1 MRLCILN
8 SSLFKFVMLHAIFN
22 RKELLPPDDALQKQK
37 ANSKELKIL
46 AMRLGYLRSP
56 FMTTAL
62 KSATPGNSL
71 FSSSARVQRRFQ
83 GPPAK
88 SKFLAVLFV
97 CGLVLA
103 SFTGLLPGQGDLGKI
118 QKRSYSFKEASKDIE
133 YALYVPSGYKKAK
146 PAPLLVLLHGL
157 GSNPQ
162 QVIRYQGI
170 TTEAEKRGYI
180 VVAPFGYNERGWY
193 GSRGKGNGGLLGG
206 RAGDPENLGD
216 LSEKDVLNVLGI
228 IRKEFNVNSAR
239 IYLAG
244 HSMGGGGTIH
254 LGAAYSDI
262 WAALVPMSPAYMGS
276 HDILEKITAPMM
288 VVTGDKDTTVPVQM
302 VRPFARKMKEAN
314 AKHIYKEIAGGN
326 HGTTFYR
333 NPELMAEI
341 FDFLDGYSLQ
351 VKGRDELAQEP
362 LRIFTNKSGRK
373 IEARIISSEG
383 TKVTIVRK
391 DGKSFTIALSS
402 LSEADQNYIQT
413 WIAESATEP

>member
-1 MRLCILN
+1 MITKETISPTSIGL
-8 SSLFKFVMLHAIFN
+8 LFGFN
-22 RKELLPPDDALQKQK
+22 NLDAYVIGPTQ
-37 ANSKELKIL
+37 
-46 AMRLGYLRSP
+46 M
-56 FMTTAL
+56 
-62 KSATPGNSL
+62 
-71 FSSSARVQRRFQ
+71 RVQ
-83 GPPAK
+83 PLAAK
-88 SKFLAVLFV
+88 SNFLAVRMKRTLTLLF
-97 CGLVLA
+97 CGLIFS
-103 SFTGLLPGQGDLGKI
+103 SFTGILPGQEDLGKI
-118 QKRSYSFKEASKDIE
+118 QKRSYSFKEAGKDIE

-170 TTEAEKRGYI
+170 TAEAKKRGYI
-180 VVAPFGYNERGWY
+180 VVAPYGYNERGWY
-193 GSRGKGNGGLLGG
+193 GSQGKGSGGLLGG
-206 RAGDPENLGD
+206 RAGDPENLGE

-228 IRKEFNVNSAR
+228 VRKEFNVNSAR

-254 LGAAYSDI
+254 LGAAYSNI

-276 HDILEKITAPMM
+276 SDILEKIIAPMM

-302 VRPFARKMKEAN
+302 VRPFAKRMKETN
-314 AKHIYKEIAGGN
+314 AKHVYKEIAGGN

-341 FDFLDGYSLQ
+341 FDFLDGCSLQ
-351 VKGRDELAQEP
+351 VEEGDELPQEP
-362 LRIFTNKSGRK
+362 LRTFTNKSGRK
-373 IEARIISSEG
+373 IEARIVNSEG
-383 TKVTIVRK
+383 AKVTIARK
-391 DGKSFTIALSS
+391 DGKLFTIALSS

>member
-1 MRLCILN
+1 VITKGTISPTSIGLLFGFNNLDAYVIQFSQMRVRPL
-8 SSLFKFVMLHAIFN
+8 
-22 RKELLPPDDALQKQK
+22 
-37 ANSKELKIL
+37 
-46 AMRLGYLRSP
+46 
-56 FMTTAL
+56 
-62 KSATPGNSL
+62 
-71 FSSSARVQRRFQ
+71 
-83 GPPAK
+83 PAK
-88 SKFLAVLFV
+88 SNFLAVRMKRTLTLLF
-97 CGLVLA
+97 CGLIFS
-103 SFTGLLPGQGDLGKI
+103 SFTGILPGQEDLGKI
-118 QKRSYSFKEASKDIE
+118 QKRSYSFKEAGKDID

-170 TTEAEKRGYI
+170 TAEAEKRGYI
-180 VVAPFGYNERGWY
+180 VVAPYGYNERGWY
-193 GSRGKGNGGLLGG
+193 GSQGKGSGGLLGG
-206 RAGDPENLGD
+206 RAGDPENLGE

-228 IRKEFNVNSAR
+228 VRKEFNVNSAR

-254 LGAAYSDI
+254 LGAAYSNI

-276 HDILEKITAPMM
+276 SDILEKIIAPMM

-302 VRPFARKMKEAN
+302 VRPFAKRMKETN
-314 AKHIYKEIAGGN
+314 AKHVYKEIAGGN

-341 FDFLDGYSLQ
+341 FDFLDGCSLQ
-351 VKGRDELAQEP
+351 VEEGDELPQEP

-373 IEARIISSEG
+373 IEARIVSSEG
-383 TKVTIVRK
+383 AKVTISRK
-391 DGKSFTIALSS
+391 DGKLFTIALSS

>member
-1 MRLCILN
+1 MITKGTISPTSIGLLFGFNNLDAYVIQFSQMRVRPL
-8 SSLFKFVMLHAIFN
+8 
-22 RKELLPPDDALQKQK
+22 
-37 ANSKELKIL
+37 
-46 AMRLGYLRSP
+46 
-56 FMTTAL
+56 
-62 KSATPGNSL
+62 
-71 FSSSARVQRRFQ
+71 
-83 GPPAK
+83 PAK
-88 SKFLAVLFV
+88 SNFLAVRMKRTLTLLF
-97 CGLVLA
+97 CGLIFS
-103 SFTGLLPGQGDLGKI
+103 SFTGILPGQEDLGKI
-118 QKRSYSFKEASKDIE
+118 QKRSYSFKEAGKDID

-170 TTEAEKRGYI
+170 TAEAEKRGYI
-180 VVAPFGYNERGWY
+180 VVAPYGYNERGWY
-193 GSRGKGNGGLLGG
+193 GSQGKGSGGLLGG
-206 RAGDPENLGD
+206 RAGDPENLGE

-228 IRKEFNVNSAR
+228 VRKEFNVNSAR

-254 LGAAYSDI
+254 LGAAYSNI

-276 HDILEKITAPMM
+276 SDILEKIIAPMM

-302 VRPFARKMKEAN
+302 VRPFAKRMKETN
-314 AKHIYKEIAGGN
+314 AKHVYKEIAGGN

-341 FDFLDGYSLQ
+341 FDFLDGSSLQ
-351 VKGRDELAQEP
+351 VEEGDELPQEP
-362 LRIFTNKSGRK
+362 LRTFTNKSGRK
-373 IEARIISSEG
+373 IEARIVSSEG
-383 TKVTIVRK
+383 AKVTISRK
-391 DGKSFTIALSS
+391 DGKLFTIALSS

>member
-1 MRLCILN
+1 MITKETISPTSIGL
-8 SSLFKFVMLHAIFN
+8 LFGFN
-22 RKELLPPDDALQKQK
+22 NLDAYVIGLTQ
-37 ANSKELKIL
+37 
-46 AMRLGYLRSP
+46 M
-56 FMTTAL
+56 
-62 KSATPGNSL
+62 
-71 FSSSARVQRRFQ
+71 RVQ
-83 GPPAK
+83 PLPAK
-88 SKFLAVLFV
+88 SNFLAFRMNRTLTLFF
-97 CGLVLA
+97 CGLIFS
-103 SFTGLLPGQGDLGKI
+103 SFIGILPGQEDLGKI
-118 QKRSYSFKEASKDIE
+118 QKRSYSFKEADKDIE

-170 TTEAEKRGYI
+170 TAEAEKRGYI
-180 VVAPFGYNERGWY
+180 VVAPYGYNERGWY
-193 GSRGKGNGGLLGG
+193 GSQGKGSGGLLGG
-206 RAGDPENLGD
+206 RAGDPENLGE

-228 IRKEFNVNSAR
+228 VRKEFNINSAR

-276 HDILEKITAPMM
+276 SDILEKIIAPMM

-302 VRPFARKMKEAN
+302 VRPFAKRMKETN
-314 AKHIYKEIAGGN
+314 TKHVYKEIAGGN

-341 FDFLDGYSLQ
+341 FDFLDGCSLQ
-351 VKGRDELAQEP
+351 VEEGDELPQEP
-362 LRIFTNKSGRK
+362 LRTFTNKSGRK
-373 IEARIISSEG
+373 IEARIVSSEG
-383 TKVTIVRK
+383 TKVTIARK
-391 DGKSFTIALSS
+391 DGKLFTIALSS

>member
-1 MRLCILN
+1 M
-8 SSLFKFVMLHAIFN
+8 KGA
-22 RKELLPPDDALQKQK
+22 P
-37 ANSKELKIL
+37 
-46 AMRLGYLRSP
+46 
-56 FMTTAL
+56 T
-62 KSATPGNSL
+62 
-71 FSSSARVQRRFQ
+71 
-83 GPPAK
+83 
-88 SKFLAVLFV
+88 LFV

-103 SFTGLLPGQGDLGKI
+103 SCTGLLPAQGDLGEI
-118 QKRSYSFKEASKDIE
+118 QKRSYSFKEAGKDIE

-162 QVIRYQGI
+162 QVIRYQGV
-170 TTEAEKRGYI
+170 TEEAEERGYI

-193 GSRGKGNGGLLGG
+193 GSQGKGKRGFGV
-206 RAGDPENLGD
+206 RAGDPENLGE

-228 IRKEFNVNSAR
+228 VREEFNVNSSR

-276 HDILEKITAPMM
+276 HDILEEIKAPMM

-302 VRPFARKMKEAN
+302 VCPFARRMKETN
-314 AKHIYKEIAGGN
+314 AKHVYKEIAGGN

-333 NPELMAEI
+333 NPKLMTEV
-341 FDFLDGYSLQ
+341 FDFLDGCSLQ
-351 VKGRDELAQEP
+351 VEEGNELPQEP

-373 IEARIISSEG
+373 IEARIVSSEG
-383 TKVTIVRK
+383 TKVTIARK
-391 DGKSFTIALSS
+391 DGKAFTIALSS
-402 LSEADQNYIQT
+402 LSEADQDYIQT

>member
-1 MRLCILN
+1 MKGALT
-8 SSLFKFVMLHAIFN
+8 LFA
-22 RKELLPPDDALQKQK
+22 
-37 ANSKELKIL
+37 
-46 AMRLGYLRSP
+46 
-56 FMTTAL
+56 
-62 KSATPGNSL
+62 
-71 FSSSARVQRRFQ
+71 
-83 GPPAK
+83 
-88 SKFLAVLFV
+88 

-103 SFTGLLPGQGDLGKI
+103 SCTGLLPAQGDLGEI
-118 QKRSYSFKEASKDIE
+118 QKRSYSFKEAGKDIE

-162 QVIRYQGI
+162 QVIRYQGV
-170 TTEAEKRGYI
+170 TEEAEERGYI

-193 GSRGKGNGGLLGG
+193 GSQGKGKRGFGV
-206 RAGDPENLGD
+206 RAGDPENLGE

-228 IRKEFNVNSAR
+228 VRKEFNVNSSR
-239 IYLAG
+239 VYLAG

-276 HDILEKITAPMM
+276 HDILEEIKAPMM

-302 VRPFARKMKEAN
+302 VRPFARRMKETN
-314 AKHIYKEIAGGN
+314 SKHVYKEIAGGN

-333 NPELMAEI
+333 NPKLMTEV
-341 FDFLDGYSLQ
+341 FDFLDGYGLQ
-351 VKGRDELAQEP
+351 VEEGDALPQEP

-373 IEARIISSEG
+373 IEARIVSSEG
-383 TKVTIVRK
+383 AKVTIARK
-391 DGKSFTIALSS
+391 DGKAFTIALSS
-402 LSEADQNYIQT
+402 LSEADQDYIQT